1 MIFKFRIVSDGAEN
15 FKREIQIDAQAT
27 FLDLKNAICDSVGYD
42 KTMMDSF
49 FICDH
54 GWEKE
59 KEICYED
66 MGFDSDQEVW
76 TMDDAVLEDFIDDE
90 GQRLLFV
97 FDYMTDRAMF
107 MEMTELTAG
116 RTLMDPVCSL
126 AIGQAPPQTIDLDE
140 FDRETDAKAKA
151 AATKIPSADEIDE
164 EFYGADAYSPD
175 EFEAA
180 GFDELDMP

>member
-42 KTMMDSF
+42 KTQMDSF
-49 FICDH
+49 FLCDH
-54 GWEKE
+54 GWEKQ
-59 KEICYED
+59 KEITYED

-76 TMDDAVLEDFIDDE
+76 LMDDAVLEDFIDDE

-107 MEMTELTAG
+107 MEMTELTTG
-116 RTLMDPVCSL
+116 KSLKDPVCSL
-126 AIGQAPPQTIDLDE
+126 AIGHAPAQHVDLDE
-140 FDRETDAKAKA
+140 FDKEMDAKAKA
-151 AATKIPSADEIDE
+151 GAKAVTEDDFDDEIYE
-164 EFYGADAYSPD
+164 ADGYTPD
-175 EFEAA
+175 EFEAG
-180 GFDELDMP
+180 GFNEIDY

>member
-140 FDRETDAKAKA
+140 FDKETDAKAKA
-151 AATKIPSADEIDE
+151 AAAKIPSADEIDE